1 MRNAVERA
9 RPPAG
14 VVPAVQRRPAG
25 ARRHATGTVAVEC
38 PVDHRIGGSGRR
50 AAPAASRVPMDRGPP
65 GRGATTPHRP
75 ATTRA
80 DTAVRVRPPVGLV
93 EHFDTAPQDAGPE
106 PGASAALVRGV
117 LILTMVILGAAA
129 FAHVVRYVLLL
140 INRSTLLHP
149 WVAAVATWLPVALS
163 VAAMFAVVTTILV
176 LTNWL
181 IARRAASY
189 RRLGTSD
196 PRPVWMLWTG
206 CVLPVVN
213 LIVAPVF
220 IFELAKAEDRLSWL
234 RRPVYVFWAAWLVSH
249 VISGCAF
256 FTSFAREA
264 QGIAD
269 NTVITVVAYL
279 AALAVVVLVARVHD
293 SFDRAPVERPARRW
307 VVVPDQTAE
316 PGRPGGSEE
325 HADGS
330 SAPPVEAGG
339 QNPAA

>member
-1 MRNAVERA
+1 MRDRRRVWCPRCNGALLA
-9 RPPAG
+9 PGATPPA
-14 VVPAVQRRPAG
+14 PSPWSARSTTASAG
-25 ARRHATGTVAVEC
+25 PG
-38 PVDHRIGGSGRR
+38 
-50 AAPAASRVPMDRGPP
+50 AAPPRLPP
-65 GRGATTPHRP
+65 GYRWI
-75 ATTRA
+75 
-80 DTAVRVRPPVGLV
+80 AVRPGAAPPRRTGPRPLGPTPRYESVPRWGLV

-256 FTSFAREA
+256 FTSFARDA